1 MLKEHQITWVI
12 LAGGQSSRMGGHDKG
27 LLAYQGQPLIR
38 RVIDALQPQVSLLW
52 ICANR
57 NQAAYRQ
64 YAPVIEDLYPDYP
77 GPLAGLHSA
86 LKHAETEW
94 VGILP
99 CDGPYVS
106 PDLVQRFCQATKTDA
121 KIYVAHDGEKYQP
134 VYALAHRTVLGQLEH
149 FLGQGERKV
158 MRFFD
163 QSGACPV
170 DCHDIQSM
178 FINVNTPEQLCNSQ
192 NLQTS

>member
-1 MLKEHQITWVI
+1 MLEEHQITWVI

-27 LLAYQGQPLIR
+27 LLVYQGRPLIQ
-38 RVIDALQPQVSLLW
+38 RVIDALQPQVSSLW

-64 YAPVIEDLYPDYP
+64 YAPVIEDLYSDYP

-99 CDGPYVS
+99 CDGPQVS
-106 PDLVQRFCQATKTDA
+106 HDLVERFCQASESGGKV
-121 KIYVAHDGEKYQP
+121 YVAHDGEKYQP
-134 VYALAHRTVLGQLEH
+134 VYALAHRSVLSPLEQ
-149 FLGQGERKV
+149 FLAQGERKV

-163 QSGACPV
+163 QVGARAV

-178 FINVNTPEQLCNSQ
+178 FMNVNTPEQLLNPQ
-192 NLQTS
+192 DQQLA

>member
-1 MLKEHQITWVI
+1 MLEEQQITWVI

-27 LLAYQGQPLIR
+27 LLVYQGQPLIQ
-38 RVIDALQPQVSLLW
+38 RVIEALQPQASLLW

-86 LKHAETEW
+86 LKHAQTEW

-99 CDGPYVS
+99 CDGPQVS
-106 PDLVQRFCQATKTDA
+106 HDLVQRFCQVSDNNGKV
-121 KIYVAHDGEKYQP
+121 YVAHDGEKYQP
-134 VYALAHRTVLGQLEH
+134 VYALAHRTILAPLEH
-149 FLGQGERKV
+149 FLEQGERKV
-158 MRFFD
+158 MRFFE
-163 QSGACPV
+163 QVGARPV

-178 FINVNTPEQLCNSQ
+178 FMNVNTPEQLL
-192 NLQTS
+192 NLQAQPIT